1 MGYRVQEINELPS
14 FKGMFS
20 LEGKAALVTGAA
32 GGIGRSTAAGLAE
45 LGAKV
50 ALMDIPAAEEKL
62 AQNVK
67 DIQSRY
73 GVEAMYVTGDVS
85 SPESVDRFL
94 QQVTDRFGTIHVV
107 HNNAG
112 VGLQPD
118 NSLMPYEMWSK
129 EVGINLTGSF
139 LVARGCAQIMK
150 SHGHGGSIITTASM
164 SGVIVN
170 SGVAYA
176 STKAGVKHMSNA
188 LAIEYA
194 KDNIRFNSV
203 CYGYILSG
211 LHEKFGFDDVNPV
224 YDGMAQATPL
234 GRIAP
239 LEEAVGVVLY
249 LATDLS
255 SFQTS
260 SHVVVDGGV
269 CMDRTPD

>member
-112 VGLQPD
+112 VGLQP
-118 NSLMPYEMWSK
+118 
-129 EVGINLTGSF
+129 
-139 LVARGCAQIMK
+139 
-150 SHGHGGSIITTASM
+150 TT
-164 SGVIVN
+164 
-170 SGVAYA
+170 
-176 STKAGVKHMSNA
+176 
-188 LAIEYA
+188 
-194 KDNIRFNSV
+194 
-203 CYGYILSG
+203 
-211 LHEKFGFDDVNPV
+211 P
-224 YDGMAQATPL
+224 
-234 GRIAP
+234 
-239 LEEAVGVVLY
+239 
-249 LATDLS
+249 
-255 SFQTS
+255 
-260 SHVVVDGGV
+260 
-269 CMDRTPD
+269 